1 MASALLEGIVS
12 SAHLCAPLRAR
23 VFLIRQ
29 ALVDFSYFLTVGAM
43 DEAHKAVKLVRSAA
57 VWENMARMCV
67 QTKRLDIADTCLG
80 NMGHA
85 RGARAVR
92 DVVEAHTRPDGTIS
106 EPEVRP
112 SRIHADCPLSPGCM
126 QVCAAVVAVQLG
138 MLKEAEQLYASCG
151 RHDLLNTLYQASG
164 QWEKALEI
172 AEKEDRIHLKATHY
186 TYARQLEAEG
196 ETMKAAELV

>member
-112 SRIHADCPLSPGCM
+112 SRIHAECPLSSECM
-126 QVCAAVVAVQLG
+126 L
-138 MLKEAEQLYASCG
+138 
-151 RHDLLNTLYQASG
+151 
-164 QWEKALEI
+164 I
-172 AEKEDRIHLKATHY
+172 APYPPRAC
-186 TYARQLEAEG
+186 
-196 ETMKAAELV
+196 

>member
-1 MASALLEGIVS
+1 MWRRARCALLLECMLIAVDGLCTPRRYRLRCS
-12 SAHLCAPLRAR
+12 PLCAPACSAFRHSAFR
-23 VFLIRQ
+23 HSTFVIRRFVIRQ

-112 SRIHADCPLSPGCM
+112 SRVHADCPLPPSAC
-126 QVCAAVVAVQLG
+126 
-138 MLKEAEQLYASCG
+138 
-151 RHDLLNTLYQASG
+151 
-164 QWEKALEI
+164 
-172 AEKEDRIHLKATHY
+172 
-186 TYARQLEAEG
+186 
-196 ETMKAAELV
+196 

>member
-1 MASALLEGIVS
+1 MASALIRCS
-12 SAHLCAPLRAR
+12 PLCALACSAFRLSAFR
-23 VFLIRQ
+23 HSTFVIRQ

-112 SRIHADCPLSPGCM
+112 SRVHADCPLPHPSAC
-126 QVCAAVVAVQLG
+126 
-138 MLKEAEQLYASCG
+138 
-151 RHDLLNTLYQASG
+151 
-164 QWEKALEI
+164 
-172 AEKEDRIHLKATHY
+172 
-186 TYARQLEAEG
+186 
-196 ETMKAAELV
+196 

>member
-1 MASALLEGIVS
+1 MASALLEGIGS
-12 SAHLCAPLRAR
+12 AAHLCAPLRAR
-23 VFLIRQ
+23 RFVIRRFVILHFVIRQ

-112 SRIHADCPLSPGCM
+112 SRVHADCPLPPPS
-126 QVCAAVVAVQLG
+126 VC
-138 MLKEAEQLYASCG
+138 
-151 RHDLLNTLYQASG
+151 
-164 QWEKALEI
+164 
-172 AEKEDRIHLKATHY
+172 
-186 TYARQLEAEG
+186 
-196 ETMKAAELV
+196 